1 MDQQFDGNGPTR
13 GGRVPGRGGVAGEH
27 CREGSAPSAAAPGTR
42 PQAGAQVAAPSGRSQ
57 MSVIEGGLSRAS
69 RQAPDPAP
77 RTATPRTATPRTS
90 GPVAGARPAT
100 PRTGAR
106 PAAGADARTPRG
118 PRDGSGA
125 RPGADARRR
134 GRGTEPARTPS
145 RGALVF
151 LAVVALVVLVLY
163 RPAQSLYRAQRDQQV
178 LQERLEQTAQ
188 DSAAYQDRIDAL
200 HSDPNVQEEVA
211 REQGYVGP
219 GEVGVDVEGLPAEQQ
234 EAPQPKERPWYVVL
248 GDFVFQYREGE

>member
-1 MDQQFDGNGPTR
+1 MDQQFDGNGPAR
-13 GGRVPGRGGVAGEH
+13 DGRAPGRGGVAGEP
-27 CREGSAPSAAAPGTR
+27 RSGASAPRAAAPGTGTQPGTR
-42 PQAGAQVAAPSGRSQ
+42 AAAPSGRPQ

-69 RQAPDPAP
+69 RQASDAAP

-90 GPVAGARPAT
+90 GPVAGGRPAT
-100 PRTGAR
+100 VR
-106 PAAGADARTPRG
+106 PGT
-118 PRDGSGA
+118 
-125 RPGADARRR
+125 RPGADARQGRDPRDASGARAGSDARRR
-134 GRGTEPARTPS
+134 GRAAEPARTPS
-145 RGALVF
+145 RGALVC
-151 LAVVALVVLVLY
+151 LAAVALVVLVLY

-178 LQERLEQTAQ
+178 LQERLEQTTQ